1 MKTSLIQAGH
11 VNRAE
16 NKIKLLEKLR
26 QPNTIKDAHIAAMV
40 TIHGQIGK
48 DDVWLIHY
56 CRLKIFLL

>member
-1 MKTSLIQAGH
+1 MPMKTSLIQAGH

-26 QPNTIKDAHIAAMV
+26 QPNTIKDDHIAAMV

-48 DDVWLIHY
+48 DYV
-56 CRLKIFLL
+56 